1 MSRSWVR
8 RVLVAAAAGAVAVAA
23 LSLAGVTGV
32 ASAAVPTEVASGNL
46 LTVPVALESAA
57 RPAAPSV
64 PMPGDPGE
72 FDVFNNAE
80 FQGGFANLTNATI
93 PDLGA
98 NNLQLNDLISSAVN
112 NSGTTM
118 CLFPDANFMGQPIQF
133 PPNTQLGQFDQNEN
147 DTVSS
152 VRPCGN

>member
-23 LSLAGVTGV
+23 LSLAGVTGAASGAV
-32 ASAAVPTEVASGNL
+32 STAAASAEL
-46 LTVPVALESAA
+46 ITVPVALESAA
-57 RPAAPSV
+57 QPAAASA

-98 NNLQLNDLISSAVN
+98 NNLNLNDLISSAVN
-112 NSGTTM
+112 NSGTMM
-118 CLFPDANFMGQPIQF
+118 CLFPDANFMGQPIPF
-133 PPNTQLGQFDQNEN
+133 PPNTQLGQFDQNQN

-152 VRPCGN
+152 VRPCN

>member
-23 LSLAGVTGV
+23 LSLAGVTG
-32 ASAAVPTEVASGNL
+32 ASAAVPTAAASGNL
-46 LTVPVALESAA
+46 VAVPVALESAA
-57 RPAAPSV
+57 QPAAPSA

-98 NNLQLNDLISSAVN
+98 DNLNLNDLISSAVN
-112 NSGTTM
+112 NSGTMM
-118 CLFPDANFMGQPIQF
+118 CLFPDPNFTGQPIQF

-147 DTVSS
+147 DTISS
-152 VRPCGN
+152 VRPCN